1 MIKKGRRHY
10 RLIALIEAQS
20 GTPFEKKVWKGLLE
34 IPPGHVRTYQWLAKK
49 IGHPKAARAVGN
61 ALKKNPL
68 APMVPCHRVIASNG
82 IGGYAGG
89 VTKKRRLLEREGVY
103 L

>member
-1 MIKKGRRHY
+1 MIRGSDRLE
-10 RLIALIEAQS
+10 RLIDREK
-20 GTPFEKKVWKGLLE
+20 GTFFEKQVWKALLR
-34 IPPGHVRTYQWLAKK
+34 IRPGTVRTYGWIAGK
-49 IGHPKAARAVGN
+49 IGKPKAARAVGN

-68 APMVPCHRVIASNG
+68 APMVPCHRVISSNG

-89 VTKKRRLLEREGVY
+89 VEKKRRLLEREGVY